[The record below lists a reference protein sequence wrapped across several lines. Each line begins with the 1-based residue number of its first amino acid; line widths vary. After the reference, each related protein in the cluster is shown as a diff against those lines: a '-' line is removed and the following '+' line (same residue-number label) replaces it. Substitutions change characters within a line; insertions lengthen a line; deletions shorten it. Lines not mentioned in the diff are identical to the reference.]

1 MEATLKIYSVIGTD
15 ENQFSSDHLISFL
28 DSNKEATDLTIRIK
42 SPGGSVREGWT
53 IYDMLKQSGKNVKTI
68 AEGELYSIATVIF
81 LAGSEREIFPNADGL
96 IHMPR
101 IPNPEGD
108 FQAADLREM
117 AIYMDQ
123 EEAKIINLY
132 AEVTG
137 KDEATLREYMTK
149 ETMLSAQDM
158 LTLGFATKI
167 TEPIKAVAYFNYK
180 SNKMEKDE
188 VKTFGEKLDALGES
202 IKALFSRLPAT
213 DQTMT
218 DKDGKE
224 FKLEKE
230 SGAPAVGDKASPD
243 GTFVMADG
251 KTVVISSGAVT
262 AVDDAVEDKTE
273 LEIANEKIADLTKQ
287 LDEEKA
293 KIVDAEKV
301 KSDAVAAEAS
311 FKEKE
316 AKAVALVTELT
327 ALKNTWRP
335 DGRRKF
341 SSVEKVGDVN
351 LDAVR
356 EFIKNKKDK

>member
-15 ENQFSSDHLISFL
+15 QNEFSSDNLVSFL
-28 DSNKEATDLTIRIK
+28 ESNKEATDLTIRIK

-53 IYDMLKQSGKNVKTI
+53 IHDLLKNSGKKIKTI

-81 LAGSEREIFPNADGL
+81 LAGEEREMLPNADGL

-108 FQAADLREM
+108 FQAADLRDM
-117 AIYMDQ
+117 AEYMDK
-123 EEAKIINLY
+123 EEEKILNLY
-132 AEVTG
+132 VAETHQD
-137 KDEATLREYMTK
+137 KELLRDYMVK
-149 ETMLSAQDM
+149 ETMLSAGDM
-158 LTLGFATKI
+158 VRLGFATKI

-180 SNKMEKDE
+180 SDKMEKDE

-202 IKALFSRLPAT
+202 IKALFSRLPST
-213 DQTMT
+213 DQVMT

-243 GTFVMADG
+243 GAFVMADG
-251 KTVVISSGAVT
+251 KTIVIASGAVT
-262 AVDDAVEDKTE
+262 EVKEPAADKSE
-273 LEIANEKIADLTKQ
+273 LEIANEKIAELTKQ

-301 KSDAVAAEAS
+301 KADAVAAETS

-316 AKAVALVTELT
+316 VKAIALIADLT
-327 ALKNTWRP
+327 ALKNTWKP
-335 DGRRKF
+335 EGRTKF

-351 LDAVR
+351 LDQVR
-356 EFIKNKKDK
+356 EIIKNQKK

>member
-1 MEATLKIYSVIGTD
+1 MEATLKIYSVIGTE
-15 ENQFSSDHLISFL
+15 ENQFSSDNLILFL
-28 DSNKEATDLTIRIK
+28 ENSKDATDITVRIK

-53 IYDMLKQSGKNVKTI
+53 IHDLLKNSGKKIKTI

-81 LAGSEREIFPNADGL
+81 LAGEEREMFPNADGL

-117 AIYMDQ
+117 AEYMDK

-132 AEVTG
+132 MAVTG
-137 KDEATLREYMTK
+137 KDEVTLREYMNK

-167 TEPIKAVAYFNYK
+167 TEPLKAVAYFNYK
-180 SNKMEKDE
+180 SDKMEKDE
-188 VKTFGEKLDALGES
+188 VKTFGEKLDTLIATVT
-202 IKALFSRLPAT
+202 ALFSRLPAK
-213 DQTMT
+213 DQTMK

-230 SGAPAVGDKASPD
+230 AGSPAVGDKASPD

-251 KTVVISSGAVT
+251 KTIVIASGAVT
-262 AVDDAVEDKTE
+262 EVKEPAAAKSE
-273 LEIANEKIADLTKQ
+273 LEIANEKITDLT
-287 LDEEKA
+287 A
-293 KIVDAEKV
+293 KLAEAEKT
-301 KSDAVAAEAS
+301 KADAIAAEAA

-316 AKAVALVTELT
+316 VEATALITSLT
-327 ALKNTWRP
+327 ALKNTWKP
-335 DGRRKF
+335 EGRVKF
-341 SSVEKVGDVN
+341 SSMEKVGDIN
-351 LDAVR
+351 LDEAK
-356 EFIKNKKDK
+356 ELIKKNKNK